1 MRINNNIMAMN
12 AHRNLGV
19 NTTRQTKSLEKL
31 SSGLRVNRAADDAA
45 GLSVSEKMRA
55 QIKGM
60 KQGARNAQDGIS
72 FIQTAEGAMD
82 EVSAMLTRLKELSV
96 QKASETYST
105 DDIAA
110 ITSEAGQLIGQ
121 ITEIIDNTK
130 FNGINISSEVDIAA
144 GDEDGDIITVGVDMS
159 GAAAKSLDAAG
170 FTTANVDD
178 AITEINSFRSTLG
191 AHQNRLESTVNN
203 LNTTVENL
211 SSAESRIRDTDMAS
225 EMSEFN
231 KQNILVQAATAML
244 AQPNQAPQSV
254 LSLLQ

>member
-178 AITEINSFRSTLG
+178 AITEINSFRSTFG
-191 AHQNRLESTVNN
+191 AQQNRLESTINN
-203 LNTTVENL
+203 LNTTSENL
-211 SSAESRIRDTDMAS
+211 ASAESRIRDTDMAS

-244 AQPNQAPQSV
+244 AQANQAPQSV

>member
-1 MRINNNIMAMN
+1 MRITNNIMAMN

-19 NTTRQTKSLEKL
+19 NTNKQTKSLEKL

-55 QIKGM
+55 QVKGM

-72 FIQTAEGAMD
+72 YLQTAEGAMD
-82 EVSAMLTRLKELSV
+82 EVSAMLIRLKELSI

-105 DDIAA
+105 DDVAA
-110 ITSEAGQLIGQ
+110 ITSEAGQLIAQ

-130 FNGINISSEVDIAA
+130 FNGINITSEIDVAA
-144 GDEDGDIITVGVDMS
+144 GDEDGDIIAIGVDMS
-159 GAAAKSLDAAG
+159 GAAAKDLDAAG

-178 AITEINSFRSTLG
+178 AITEINSFRSTFG
-191 AHQNRLESTVNN
+191 AQQNRLESTINN
-203 LNTTVENL
+203 LNTTSENL
-211 SSAESRIRDTDMAS
+211 ASAESRIRDTDMAS

-244 AQPNQAPQSV
+244 AQANQAPQSI